1 MTQQTDIQETIAMAS
16 KPSNPFTD
24 LPLSKWRDVFFA
36 LPEEVQEHL
45 IVDMSR
51 SELETFIDWL
61 DPDEVT
67 DVLGYTDEETRETL
81 LATLDSERREKID
94 FLLSFDPE
102 SAAGVM
108 SLDYVTV
115 DETRDFPEVI
125 ERVRRFEERRGRVP
139 TIFVTG
145 DGELQGELPGAALSV
160 ADPETETISDYV
172 QETPYVRYDRD
183 DEAVL
188 EVFRQNRER
197 SVAVL
202 DEEEDILGV
211 IHAEDLLRLLEEA
224 RGQTLYEFTGVAEEE
239 SVLDGP
245 GTKVRRRYKWLILNL
260 GTAFM
265 AAAVVGLFESTIAAV
280 AILAAYMPVVA
291 GMGGNAGTQAMAV
304 TVRGISLGEVS
315 LNTGKRVIFN
325 EVVAGAVNGMITGV
339 LVAVIAIAFSFGE
352 FGLLLGGVIGI
363 SMVANLVIAGFFGAI
378 TPLLLDRVGFD
389 PATSA
394 TIFITTATDVLGF
407 FCLPRIGPGGP
418 VISAAGKLL
427 SLDVLD

>member
-1 MTQQTDIQETIAMAS
+1 MLGLYAQHMSRQTDIQETVAMAS
-16 KPSNPFTD
+16 EPSAPFTD
-24 LPLSKWRDVFFA
+24 LPVNEWREVFFG
-36 LPEEVQEHL
+36 LTEDVKEHL
-45 IVDMSR
+45 IADMSR
-51 SELETFIDWL
+51 DELETFIDRL

-67 DVLGYTDEETRETL
+67 DVLGYTDEETREAM
-81 LATLDSERREKID
+81 LATLDSERRKKIE

-115 DETRDFPEVI
+115 DETRSFPDVV
-125 ERVRRFEERRGRVP
+125 ERVRRFEERTGQVP
-139 TIFVTG
+139 TIFVT
-145 DGELQGELPGAALSV
+145 DEGELRGELPGAALSV
-160 ADPETETISDYV
+160 ADEETETISDYV
-172 QETPYVRYDRD
+172 QETPQIRYDRE
-183 DEAVL
+183 DEVVL
-188 EVFRQNRER
+188 EVFKQNRER

-224 RGQTLYEFTGVAEEE
+224 RGETLYEFTGVAEEE

-315 LNTGKRVIFN
+315 LKTGKRVIFN
-325 EVVAGAVNGMITGV
+325 EVAAGAVNGTITGV
-339 LVAVIAIAFSFGE
+339 LVAIIAIAFSFGE
-352 FGLLLGGVIGI
+352 FGLLLGAVIGI

-378 TPLLLDRVGFD
+378 TPLLLDRMGYD

-407 FCLPRIGPGGP
+407 FVFLGLAQA
-418 VISAAGKLL
+418 VLL
-427 SLDVLD
+427 

>member
-1 MTQQTDIQETIAMAS
+1 MTRQTDIQEAVAMAS
-16 KPSNPFTD
+16 DPSAPFTD
-24 LPLSKWRDVFFA
+24 LPVNEWRDVFFG
-36 LPEEVQEHL
+36 LTEDVKEHL
-45 IVDMSR
+45 IADMSR
-51 SELETFIDWL
+51 DELETFIDRL

-67 DVLGYTDEETRETL
+67 DVLGYTDEETREEM
-81 LATLDSERREKID
+81 LATLDSERRKKID

-115 DETRDFPEVI
+115 DETRNFPDVV
-125 ERVRRFEERRGRVP
+125 ERVRRFEERTGQVP
-139 TIFVTG
+139 TIFVTD

-172 QETPYVRYDRD
+172 QETPHIRYDRE

-188 EVFRQNRER
+188 EVFKQNRER

-202 DEEEDILGV
+202 DEQEDILGV

-224 RGQTLYEFTGVAEEE
+224 RGETLYEFTGVAEEE

-280 AILAAYMPVVA
+280 AILAAYMPVIA

-315 LNTGKRVIFN
+315 FNTGKRVIFN
-325 EVVAGAVNGMITGV
+325 EVTAGAVNGTITGV
-339 LVAVIAIAFSFGE
+339 LVTVIAIAFSFGE
-352 FGLLLGGVIGI
+352 FGVLLGAVIGI

-378 TPLLLDRVGFD
+378 TPLLLDRMGYD

-407 FCLPRIGPGGP
+407 FVFLGLAQA
-418 VISAAGKLL
+418 VLL
-427 SLDVLD
+427 

>member
-1 MTQQTDIQETIAMAS
+1 MTRQREIQEAVAMAS
-16 KPSNPFTD
+16 EPSSPFTD
-24 LPLSKWRDVFFA
+24 LPVNEWRDVFFG
-36 LPEEVQEHL
+36 LTEDVKGHL
-45 IVDMSR
+45 IADMSQG
-51 SELETFIDWL
+51 ELETFIDPL

-67 DVLGYTDEETRETL
+67 DVLGYTNKETREAM
-81 LATLDSERREKID
+81 LATLNGERRKKIE

-115 DETRDFPEVI
+115 DEARNFPEVV
-125 ERVRRFEERRGRVP
+125 ERVRRFEERTGQVP
-139 TIFVTG
+139 TIFVTD
-145 DGELQGELPGAALSV
+145 DGELRGELPGTALSV
-160 ADPETETISDYV
+160 ADEETETISDYV
-172 QETPYVRYDRD
+172 QETPHIRYDRE
-183 DEAVL
+183 DEEVL
-188 EVFRQNRER
+188 EVFKQNRER

-211 IHAEDLLRLLEEA
+211 IHSEDLLRLLEEA
-224 RGQTLYEFTGVAEEE
+224 RGETLYEFTGVAEEE

-352 FGLLLGGVIGI
+352 FGLLLGAVIGI

-378 TPLLLDRVGFD
+378 TPLLLDRIGYD

-407 FCLPRIGPGGP
+407 FVFLGLAQA
-418 VISAAGKLL
+418 VLL
-427 SLDVLD
+427 

>member
-1 MTQQTDIQETIAMAS
+1 VAPE
-16 KPSNPFTD
+16 PSDLFID
-24 LPLSKWRDVFFA
+24 LPRDQRRDVFFS
-36 LPEEVQEHL
+36 LSEDVRNHL
-45 IVDMSR
+45 ITDMSR
-51 SELETFIDWL
+51 SELETFIDRL

-67 DVLGYTDEETRETL
+67 DVLGYTDEETREVL
-81 LATLDSERREKID
+81 LTTLDSERREKIN

-102 SAAGVM
+102 TAAGVM

-115 DETRDFPEVI
+115 DERRSFPEVV
-125 ERVRRFEERRGRVP
+125 ERVRRFEEREGEVP
-139 TIFVTG
+139 TVFVTADG
-145 DGELQGELPGAALSV
+145 DLRGELPGGALSV

-183 DEAVL
+183 DEEVL

-202 DEEEDILGV
+202 DEEGDILGV
-211 IHAEDLLRLLEEA
+211 IHAEDLLRLLEEV
-224 RGQTLYEFTGVAEEE
+224 RGETLYEFTGVAEEE
-239 SVLDGP
+239 SVLDGV

-325 EVVAGAVNGMITGV
+325 EAVAGAVNGTITGV
-339 LVAVIAIAFSFGE
+339 LVAAIATIFSFGE
-352 FGLLLGGVIGI
+352 FGLLLGAVIGV
-363 SMVANLVIAGFFGAI
+363 SMVANLVIAGFFGAV
-378 TPLLLDRVGFD
+378 TPLLLDRIGYD

-407 FCLPRIGPGGP
+407 FVFLGLAQA
-418 VISAAGKLL
+418 VLL
-427 SLDVLD
+427 

>member
-1 MTQQTDIQETIAMAS
+1 MTRQTDLQEAIAMAS
-16 KPSNPFTD
+16 EPSDPFTG
-24 LPLSKWRDVFFA
+24 LPLNEWRNVFFA
-36 LPEEVQEHL
+36 LTEEVQEHL
-45 IVDMSR
+45 IADLSR
-51 SELETFIDWL
+51 DELETFIDRL

-67 DVLGYTDEETRETL
+67 DVLGYTDKETREAM
-81 LATLDSERREKID
+81 LATLDSERRKKID
-94 FLLSFDPE
+94 FLLSFSSG

-115 DETRDFPEVI
+115 DETRDFPEVV
-125 ERVRRFEERRGRVP
+125 ERVRRFEEKTGHVP
-139 TIFVTG
+139 TIFVVDDG
-145 DGELQGELPGAALSV
+145 DLRGELPGAALSV
-160 ADPETETISDYV
+160 ANEETETISDYV
-172 QETPYVRYDRD
+172 QETPHVRYNRD

-188 EVFRQNRER
+188 EVFKQNRER

-202 DEEEDILGV
+202 DEDEDILGV

-224 RGQTLYEFTGVAEEE
+224 RGETLYEFTGVTEEE

-245 GTKVRRRYKWLILNL
+245 ATKVRRRYKWLILNL

-304 TVRGISLGEVS
+304 TVRGISLDEVS
-315 LNTGKRVIFN
+315 LSTGKRVIFN
-325 EVVAGAVNGMITGV
+325 EVAAGAVNGMITGV

-352 FGLLLGGVIGI
+352 FGLLLGAVIGI

-378 TPLLLDRVGFD
+378 TPLLLDRIGYD

-407 FCLPRIGPGGP
+407 FVFLGLAQA
-418 VISAAGKLL
+418 VLL
-427 SLDVLD
+427 

>member
-1 MTQQTDIQETIAMAS
+1 MTWQTDLQETIAMAS
-16 KPSNPFTD
+16 EPSDPFTD
-24 LPLSKWRDVFFA
+24 LPRNEWRDVFFA

-45 IVDMSR
+45 VADMSR
-51 SELETFIDWL
+51 SDLETFIDRL

-67 DVLGYTDEETRETL
+67 AVLWFTDEETREAL
-81 LATLDSERREKID
+81 LATLDSARREKID
-94 FLLSFDPE
+94 FLLSFNPE
-102 SAAGVM
+102 SAAGLM
-108 SLDYVTV
+108 SLDFVTV
-115 DETRDFPEVI
+115 DESRDFTGVI
-125 ERVRRFEERRGRVP
+125 ERVRRFEERTGHVP
-139 TIFVTG
+139 TIFVTD
-145 DGELQGELPGAALSV
+145 DGTLQGELPGAALSV
-160 ADPETETISDYV
+160 ADEETETISDYV
-172 QETPYVRYDRD
+172 QETPHIRYDRD
-183 DEAVL
+183 DEEVL
-188 EVFRQNRER
+188 EVFKQNRER

-202 DEEEDILGV
+202 DEDEDILGV
-211 IHAEDLLRLLEEA
+211 IHAEDLFRMLEEA

-325 EVVAGAVNGMITGV
+325 EVAAGAVNGMITGV

-352 FGLLLGGVIGI
+352 FGLLLGAVIGI

-378 TPLLLDRVGFD
+378 TPLLLDRIGHD

-407 FCLPRIGPGGP
+407 FVFLGLAQA
-418 VISAAGKLL
+418 VLL
-427 SLDVLD
+427 